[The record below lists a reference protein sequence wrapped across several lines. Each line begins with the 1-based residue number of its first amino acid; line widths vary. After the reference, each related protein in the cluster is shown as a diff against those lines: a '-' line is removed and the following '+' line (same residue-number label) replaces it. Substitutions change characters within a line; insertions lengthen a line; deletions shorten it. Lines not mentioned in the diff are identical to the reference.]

1 MKTGKNMSD
10 LESFVDGECSL
21 EDKLKID
28 AQIKRDPDLAKSAR
42 ELEALNSVLR
52 AQTEAVKAPASLRAA
67 VADKYAIEGSEV
79 ERANGPR
86 LAMPGRRS
94 FLLGAGGALAAGVA
108 GIGVVTNFSTP
119 ATRPESAVET
129 FFHDFE
135 TYLAKDKAT
144 DIAETSMIRLA
155 QWFGSRL
162 PFELPPV
169 SSSGQSASLVGGR
182 LCWLLE
188 RRLASLSYE
197 SEDGSMVLYI
207 MNADGISVPE
217 GQDDKSI
224 GQNLS
229 WHRSAGNTSLV
240 WRSGELL
247 YVMVSQLEVRRLMS
261 VARTLVS

>member
-10 LESFVDGECSL
+10 LESFVDGESSL
-21 EDKLKID
+21 EDSLKID

-42 ELEALNSVLR
+42 ELETLNTLLR
-52 AQTEAVKAPASLRAA
+52 EQAETVKAPATLRAA
-67 VADKYAIEGSEV
+67 VADKYGIDESGV

-86 LAMPGRRS
+86 LAMPSRRS

-108 GIGVVTNFSTP
+108 GVGVVTNFSTP
-119 ATRPESAVET
+119 ATRQESAVET

-135 TYLAKDKAT
+135 TYLAKDKAI
-144 DIAETSMIRLA
+144 DISETSMIRLA
-155 QWFGSRL
+155 QWFGPRL

-169 SSSGQSASLVGGR
+169 SSSGQNASLVGGR

-197 SEDGSMVLYI
+197 SNDGSMVLYI
-207 MNADGISVPE
+207 MKAAGIAVPDGE
-217 GQDDKSI
+217 DDKTI
-224 GQNLS
+224 GQNVS

-240 WRSGELL
+240 WHSGDLL